1 MSTLY
6 EYFYAGGPYFM
17 FPSLLILIVIIILIV
32 KGFLNLRKEDP
43 KTLPLISSIG
53 LFALIWGVFGQLL
66 GLFQAFD
73 YIQISGE
80 VPATVLAGG
89 LKVSMISTI
98 FGVIIFLISRLGI
111 ISLTWFKNKQQ

>member
-1 MSTLY
+1 MSVIFQRLQ
-6 EYFYAGGPYFM
+6 EGGPYFM
-17 FPSLLILIVIIILIV
+17 YPALIILIVIIILIV
-32 KGFLNLRKEDP
+32 KGFLNLKKDDHQ
-43 KTLPLISSIG
+43 TISLISSIG
-53 LFALIWGVFGQLL
+53 LFALIWGIFGQLL

-73 YIQISGE
+73 YIQVSGE

-111 ISLTWFKNKQQ
+111 ITLTWIKK